1 MAKQFVSRPPARKSG
16 VERYEKIIAAAES
29 LIAEN
34 RSLAALT
41 LQSVAAEADVPRV
54 SLYYFFPSIDA
65 LIDTLYLRGIDK
77 MVAETPVLPNGSD
90 WRLVMTV
97 VMDNARA
104 FYARNPVEMILSL
117 SPNSLVTT
125 NRANQAYGQELYRLL
140 SQSGAIPSSR
150 ALIRVCE
157 VVTELA
163 DCVWRKAFIEHGKIT
178 AAYHDHAKRAVMSYF
193 ESSLEELR

>member
-1 MAKQFVSRPPARKSG
+1 MAKQVLSRPPSRKSG

-41 LQSVAAEADVPRV
+41 LQSVAAEAGVPRV

-77 MVAETPVLPNGSD
+77 MVAETPAFPNESD
-90 WRLVMTV
+90 WRLVMTAV
-97 VMDNARA
+97 LDNARA

-117 SPNSLVTT
+117 SPNSLVST
-125 NRANQAYGQELYRLL
+125 NRANQAYGQALYQLL
-140 SQSGAIPSSR
+140 LESEAIPSSR
-150 ALIRVCE
+150 AMIRVCE
-157 VVTELA
+157 VAAELA
-163 DCVWRKAFIEHGKIT
+163 DSVWRKAFIEHGKIT
-178 AAYHDHAKRAVMSYF
+178 AAYHGHAKRAVMSYF